1 MSQSWVVPGPSSEM
15 LAQHKATS
23 VNSPVGAVVVRH
35 DEIGLMMAQRSLL
48 WANINT

>member
-15 LAQHKATS
+15 LAQHKAT
-23 VNSPVGAVVVRH
+23 VVRH